1 MMNFCSDFSKND
13 KDYLTQDYLIEQYK
27 IAKSDF
33 SLADHHEK
41 LISSL
46 RDMYHL
52 EFLATSIYGSDFCAR
67 MKKLQFLSPFYG
79 TLFCISKFL
88 QLFLAFSF

>member
-1 MMNFCSDFSKND
+1 MSNFCSDISKND
-13 KDYLTQDYLIEQYK
+13 IGYLTQDYLIEQYK

-52 EFLATSIYGSDFCAR
+52 EFLAASIYGSDFCSR
-67 MKKLQFLSPFYG
+67 MKKL
-79 TLFCISKFL
+79 
-88 QLFLAFSF
+88 